1 MNRLS
6 AIAAAALLAL
16 PFGSAAHGQE
26 PARPQPGADAGR
38 PGDMPGS
45 MVQHLIAIRSELKLT
60 DAQVTRLNAIQQ
72 KYQDRNRPTLD
83 RMRAARPDSGMRRG
97 LTRDSLQKLTPEQ
110 RTEMRRKMQDDRQ
123 AYVKAHPEVT
133 EARKQ
138 LRDNMQAERKEVN
151 DVLTADQRALV
162 RHHMAAGR
170 RMGARERMGA
180 RGRMRARAP
189 RPS

>member
-6 AIAAAALLAL
+6 AIAVAALLAL
-16 PFGSAAHGQE
+16 PLGSAAYGQK
-26 PARPQPGADAGR
+26 PARPQPGAEAGR
-38 PGDMPGS
+38 PGAMPGS
-45 MVQHLIAIRSELKLT
+45 MVQHLIAIRSELQLT

-72 KYQDRNRPTLD
+72 KYQDQNRPVLD
-83 RMRAARPDSGMRRG
+83 RMRAARPDSAMRHG
-97 LTRDSLQKLTPEQ
+97 LTRDSVQKLTPEQ

-151 DVLTADQRALV
+151 DVLTADQRTLL
-162 RHHMAAGR
+162 RQHMAAGR
-170 RMGARERMGA
+170 RMGAGNRMGA
-180 RGRMRARAP
+180 GGRMRARASRQP
-189 RPS
+189 